1 MSKSNENYKSRMVGV
16 MKWLLPLTAFIIA
29 GILLMGA
36 FLGWF
41 DKSDDTTASSEQPGV
56 VDGDGNFMEEGKVYP
71 MPTAMAFSS
80 EKLAAA
86 IASGN
91 SVDVKISATV
101 TPMDAANQAVDFS
114 VAWGAAPTNGT
125 NAVTDYVTVTPD
137 SDGSTKATVSCKKA
151 FGSDQII
158 VTVTTRDGGYTATC
172 TITFVGKASN
182 MSITSSTLTP
192 KSNSGRGS
200 YFEVG
205 TGNTYTFA
213 INLSNIFGTVGS
225 KSLSAKVG
233 ASGSLYFGKQVS
245 SADGGSFSDM
255 AKKELSTMADQFITS
270 ATVSGTTLTIRT
282 GNKIVENYY
291 SSQSSDGYGFST
303 YQDHYVYDDGLGIGW
318 TVGGEENAAANTA
331 ALPSCYF
338 SVTVTDS
345 VSGLSQT
352 VRLWLVSSVR
362 GVSLSQKALSF

>member
-1 MSKSNENYKSRMVGV
+1 MSKYNESYKSRMVGV
-16 MKWLLPLTAFIIA
+16 MKWLLPLAAFIVA

-41 DKSDDTTASSEQPGV
+41 DKSDDMAASSEQPGV
-56 VDGDGNFMEEGKVYP
+56 VDGDGNFMEAGKVYP

-158 VTVTTRDGGYTATC
+158 ITVTTRDGGYTATC
-172 TITFVGKASN
+172 TVTFIGKANN

-200 YFEVG
+200 YFEAG
-205 TGNTYTFA
+205 TGQTYDVSV
-213 INLSNIFGTVGS
+213 NLSNIFGNVGS
-225 KSLSAKVG
+225 KNLSVKLSGV
-233 ASGSLYFGKQVS
+233 GSLYFGKYHRVAQGTVYEDIHQIEMS
-245 SADGGSFSDM
+245 
-255 AKKELSTMADQFITS
+255 ELASKFITS
-270 ATVSGTTLTIRT
+270 ATVSGTTLSVTVGSTIMT
-282 GNKIVENYY
+282 NYY
-291 SSQSSDGYGFST
+291 SSMDSSYRYDRYVASGSPFST
-303 YQDHYVYDDGLGIGW
+303 GNYNEAVAHN
-318 TVGGEENAAANTA
+318 EANIDN
-331 ALPSCYF
+331 CYF
-338 SVTVTDS
+338 TVTVKDS
-345 VSGLSQT
+345 VSGLEQT
-352 VRLWLVSSVR
+352 IKLWPVSSVS
-362 GVSLSQKALSF
+362 GVSLSQDALSF

>member
-1 MSKSNENYKSRMVGV
+1 MGKSNESYKSRMVGV
-16 MKWLLPLTAFIIA
+16 MKWLLPLTAFIVA

-172 TITFVGKASN
+172 TVTFVGKASN

-255 AKKELSTMADQFITS
+255 AKKDLSTMADQFITS

-291 SSQSSDGYGFST
+291 SSQSSELGFTT

-362 GVSLSQKALSF
+362 GVSLSQKAFSF